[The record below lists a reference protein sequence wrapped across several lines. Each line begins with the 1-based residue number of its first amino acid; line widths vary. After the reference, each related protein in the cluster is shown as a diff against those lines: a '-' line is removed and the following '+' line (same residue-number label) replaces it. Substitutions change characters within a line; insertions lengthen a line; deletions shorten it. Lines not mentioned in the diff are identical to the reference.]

1 MKRTLRGAQRRG
13 GRRRLRSELR
23 GPRQPP
29 RAGEQ
34 PERVSGALGR
44 AGHRGSEVLRTLGPC
59 GVGPPLFGS
68 CRWGCQFC
76 GLGWSPLCQ
85 LTSPPSFPC
94 CPFCK
99 VQKSPILQALHT
111 RPRSARRPLLPPAH
125 ALRRLLPARGAGQSP
140 PPPSA
145 APPAAAAR
153 PCPPPGGHVTPRPR
167 WGATETCWDGPRA
180 PGRCPG
186 RGRHGAEVGLR
197 AARRAVRA
205 GR

>member
-1 MKRTLRGAQRRG
+1 MTRCPWASAPGGGGGACTGTARCKQETERICVLAQRHFAGTTQVKRTLRGAQRRG

-153 PCPPPGGHVTPRPR
+153 PCPPRE
-167 WGATETCWDGPRA
+167 AM
-180 PGRCPG
+180 
-186 RGRHGAEVGLR
+186 
-197 AARRAVRA
+197 
-205 GR
+205 